1 MYKDAQIKE
10 KAQIVLFHLRE
21 LRTMLTTLKSCA
33 IQRMCRG
40 VESGETKEDYIKFLI
55 AHVGYISSRL

>member
-1 MYKDAQIKE
+1 MYTDVQIKE

-21 LRTMLTTLKSCA
+21 LRTMLTTLKSCG
-33 IQRMCRG
+33 IHRLCRG